1 LFVLQQVCL
10 AHWSTQ
16 YQRWRLH
23 QWHSSLVVQVRWHF
37 KLRFLRTGQHR
48 VLYTVLITGRR
59 GHDCM
64 EVEFTTTC
72 TIVPKATKVVNSN
85 PAHGEVYSIQHYV
98 INFVS
103 DLSERNHR
111 SPKARREKIRDPGS
125 RYKWVGKSLAPLVLS
140 TILKDFF
147 TSFIVESDILR
158 NHWLRNYFVKLVDRG
173 ECKIVVTR
181 LMMFGRRIVEFL
193 HKWTRLIFSL
203 LAFGERWFLSL
214 RSLTK
219 FIT

>member
-111 SPKARREKIRDPGS
+111 SPKARREKNRRVHLCKNSTIRRPNIMRRVTTILHS
-125 RYKWVGKSLAPLVLS
+125 PLS
-140 TILKDFF
+140 T
-147 TSFIVESDILR
+147 
-158 NHWLRNYFVKLVDRG
+158 N
-173 ECKIVVTR
+173 
-181 LMMFGRRIVEFL
+181 
-193 HKWTRLIFSL
+193 
-203 LAFGERWFLSL
+203 
-214 RSLTK
+214 LTK
-219 FIT
+219 